1 MHKFLSCVRFGCWT
15 QLPPPSLLRAL
26 LGSSFHIIL
35 MNTGP
40 GWASK
45 LFVMSHIIV
54 FSSAHLE
61 ISHFTAKPKP
71 FFENIIGCAVA
82 ESRFLFIQLEGQ
94 ISPSVE
100 EGHRKYAEVESSLQL
115 VKVCQMTRVGAGN
128 TERSWTQLFA
138 VSTHFV
144 KLVEKQE
151 HLP

>member
-15 QLPPPSLLRAL
+15 RTPPPSLLRAL

-61 ISHFTAKPKP
+61 ISHFTAKPKG
-71 FFENIIGCAVA
+71 FWNIIGCAVA

-94 ISPSVE
+94 ISGFYTHCLWRRATKNMQKWNHPYSWWKSARWHEWVQATL
-100 EGHRKYAEVESSLQL
+100 REVERNYLQFL
-115 VKVCQMTRVGAGN
+115 LT
-128 TERSWTQLFA
+128 L
-138 VSTHFV
+138 
-144 KLVEKQE
+144 
-151 HLP
+151 